1 MITAS
6 QPVPASSCSQAPS
19 SFMPSS
25 LLAPEPPKPSPHPY
39 GHQSW
44 HQRRPNHRTRP
55 QVPRPP
61 PRLSSSQSASRWS
74 PPQATE
80 TAPCCSDFG
89 PTARSSGDSSTP
101 PPDSRIRTV
110 GNRSS
115 QVRDVLRTIQK
126 HARPKV
132 SLGARGIHLVSIKNT
147 DASGLSPSQRPP
159 SPSPSWRMQ
168 CACPQQCVAWTCV
181 P

>member
-1 MITAS
+1 
-6 QPVPASSCSQAPS
+6 
-19 SFMPSS
+19 MPSS
-25 LLAPEPPKPSPHPY
+25 LLAPEPPKPLPHPY

-44 HQRRPNHRTRP
+44 HQRPPNHRTRQ
-55 QVPRPP
+55 QVPHRHR
-61 PRLSSSQSASRWS
+61 RLSSSQSASRWS
-74 PPQATE
+74 PRQAAAM
-80 TAPCCSDFG
+80 APCCSDFG

-101 PPDSRIRTV
+101 PPGSHIRTV

-115 QVRDVLRTIQK
+115 PLRDSAPAIQK

-132 SLGARGIHLVSIKNT
+132 SLGARGIYLVSIKNT